1 MDRMDSRIEK
11 FRGHAEA
18 CEALVFITEHHDARQ
33 QLLDI
38 AKQWRDL
45 MIRAEM
51 IQQLARLEWGDPAD
65 LSTSTVSDGEIRDC
79 SCFLCG
85 EN

>member
-18 CEALVFITEHHDARQ
+18 CEALVFITKHHDARQ

-65 LSTSTVSDGEIRDC
+65 PLLPMSLRLQIEVGRPGC
-79 SCFLCG
+79 
-85 EN
+85 

>member
-1 MDRMDSRIEK
+1 MSGQTSLPVGVYPMDRMDSRIEK

-18 CEALVFITEHHDARQ
+18 CEALVFITKHHDARQ

-65 LSTSTVSDGEIRDC
+65 PCCQRAP
-79 SCFLCG
+79 F
-85 EN
+85 